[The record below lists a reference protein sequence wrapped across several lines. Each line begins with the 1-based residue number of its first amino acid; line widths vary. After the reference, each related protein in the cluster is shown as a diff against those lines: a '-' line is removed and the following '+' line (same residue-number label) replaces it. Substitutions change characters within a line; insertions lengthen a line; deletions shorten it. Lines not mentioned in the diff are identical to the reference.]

1 MNRLIHSYKCCPT
14 SANRRRLVAYLA
26 KHPFAI
32 VGATPEE
39 IAFLHAHEF
48 I

>member
-1 MNRLIHSYKCCPT
+1 MTKLIHSYKCCPT
-14 SANRRRLVAYLA
+14 SANRRRLAAYLE

-32 VGATPEE
+32 VGASSDE